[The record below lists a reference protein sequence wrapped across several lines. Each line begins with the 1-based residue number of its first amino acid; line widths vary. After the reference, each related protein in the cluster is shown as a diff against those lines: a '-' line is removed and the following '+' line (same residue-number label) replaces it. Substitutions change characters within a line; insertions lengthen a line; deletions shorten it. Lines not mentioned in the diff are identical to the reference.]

1 MSGGEA
7 AVAFF
12 VFGGAFFVLRP
23 LAAALAKRIAG
34 DVPARRPDDDVS
46 ASVLAELRDLRE
58 DVSALAERVDF
69 TERLL
74 ARQRDAARLPPA

>member
-7 AVAFF
+7 AVVFF
-12 VFGGAFFVLRP
+12 MFGGALYVLRP
-23 LAAALAKRIAG
+23 VATALAKRIAG
-34 DVPARRPDDDVS
+34 DVPVRRPDDDVS
-46 ASVLAELRDLRE
+46 ESVLADLRDLRE